1 MIFLKTQII
10 FIVINYNGI
19 SDTKNAIE
27 SLLSSIEDN
36 YLIYLLDNN
45 SDNFEGEKL
54 KDYYQ
59 GEPKVKVF
67 LSAENLGFA
76 KGTNFLINKALKS
89 EEAQYFLLLNNDAT
103 ATNDWSKNLI
113 QCAEETQSE
122 LVTSKIIQA
131 ANHKLLD
138 NVGHL
143 ILNTGEVIP
152 IGHNEPEVNF
162 NQRKKVIGACGG
174 ACLISANLYQKIG
187 GFDEHFFV
195 GYEDAEFGLRAYL
208 TGHDIYFEPKAIVYH
223 QMGASI
229 KKIFDYNYTLTQF
242 RNINYTVLKLM
253 PSSYLVI
260 NFPSYLIKTLLVFVM
275 NLVFFRKKFIKVM
288 LHAYWKL
295 FTTDFK
301 VALKARKQFYQS
313 QQGTRNFFE
322 IQAVTTFF
330 LWFDIKRFWK
340 FMVLGK
346 PNQFEKY

>member
-1 MIFLKTQII
+1 MSMSKKII
-10 FIVINYNGI
+10 LIINWNSI
-19 SDTKNAIE
+19 ELSKNAIA
-27 SLLSSIEDN
+27 STLTNLKN
-36 YLIYLLDNN
+36 PYLIYLLDNN

-59 GEPKVKVF
+59 DEPKVKVF

-76 KGTNFLINKALKS
+76 KGTNFLIKQAIKS
-89 EEAQYFLLLNNDAT
+89 EKTQYFLLLNNDAI
-103 ATNDWSKNLI
+103 ASDDWSEKLI
-113 QCAEETQSE
+113 SCAAETHSE

-131 ANHKLLD
+131 ANHNLLD

-143 ILNTGEVIP
+143 MLNTGEIIP
-152 IGHNEPEVNF
+152 IGHNEPEVSLNH
-162 NQRKKVIGACGG
+162 RKKVIGACGG
-174 ACLISANLYQKIG
+174 ACLISAKLYQKIG

-195 GYEDAEFGLRAYL
+195 GYEDAEYGLRAFL

-253 PSSYLVI
+253 PTSYLVI
-260 NFPSYLIKTLLVFVM
+260 NFPFYFIKTILVFVM
-275 NLVFFRKKFIKVM
+275 NLVFFKKKFIKVM

-313 QQGTRNFFE
+313 QQVTRSLFE
-322 IQAVTTFF
+322 IQAATTFF

-340 FMVLGK
+340 FMILGK